1 MKDSNLNIRMDS
13 FINRQFSQISTGG
26 YPALLDKM
34 FRLVLFLCKTP
45 LYSLAV
51 LLVMMIRLFSPIV
64 VIRLGM
70 LDLCRIGAMTNA
82 DWYLSQKADGL
93 HLGRYLDFFYFDK
106 STNHINGQWLKM
118 WRRSMPTLPGTQLWK
133 SVQWLNRIFPGYKN
147 YETPD
152 ITVYPTQK
160 TWKPN
165 QIDPKSKMIYK
176 NNVLLNAV
184 LKNRSPN
191 ITFTVHEE
199 EKGVRALDNL
209 GILKGK
215 QYICF
220 HARDSAYLDSVLTTK
235 DWSYHDYRDSS
246 IQNYLLAAK
255 KMANRGYYVVRMGSV
270 VKKSIPISHLR
281 IIDYATNGQRTDFND
296 IYIGGHCRFFLC
308 SDGGMAAIPECFR
321 RPVIYTN
328 WTRMNGLITAT
339 TIVTGLVIFK
349 KFFLKNENRYMHF
362 SETLDLKFGGEDTN
376 EIFSQLDL
384 ELIENTPDEIRAATI
399 EMDERLNGTWETTP
413 EDDELQE
420 CFWALFGPDK
430 LKSPDLRIG
439 AEYLRDNQEL
449 LK

>member
-1 MKDSNLNIRMDS
+1 
-13 FINRQFSQISTGG
+13 
-26 YPALLDKM
+26 
-34 FRLVLFLCKTP
+34 
-45 LYSLAV
+45 
-51 LLVMMIRLFSPIV
+51 
-64 VIRLGM
+64 
-70 LDLCRIGAMTNA
+70 
-82 DWYLSQKADGL
+82 
-93 HLGRYLDFFYFDK
+93 
-106 STNHINGQWLKM
+106 
-118 WRRSMPTLPGTQLWK
+118 
-133 SVQWLNRIFPGYKN
+133 VQWLNRIFPGYKN

-152 ITVYPTQK
+152 IRVYPTQK

-246 IQNYLLAAK
+246 IENYLLAAK

-296 IYIGGHCRFFLC
+296 IYIGSHCRFFLC
-308 SDGGMAAIPECFR
+308 SDGGMSSIPEMFR
-321 RPVIYTN
+321 IPTVYVN
-328 WTRMNGLITAT
+328 WTLLLRISTWVLNGLF
-339 TIVTGLVIFK
+339 IFK
-349 KFFLKNENRYMHF
+349 KFYLKSENHFMTF
-362 SETLDLKFGGEDTN
+362 SEILNLRLGGTDTN
-376 EIFSQLDL
+376 EIITRLNL
-384 ELIENTPDEIRAATI
+384 KLVENTPEEIHAVTI
-399 EMDERLNGTWETTP
+399 EMDERLNGTWETTD
-413 EDDELQE
+413 EDEELQQR
-420 CFWALFGPDK
+420 FWALFGPDK

-439 AEYLRDNQEL
+439 AQYLRDNQEL